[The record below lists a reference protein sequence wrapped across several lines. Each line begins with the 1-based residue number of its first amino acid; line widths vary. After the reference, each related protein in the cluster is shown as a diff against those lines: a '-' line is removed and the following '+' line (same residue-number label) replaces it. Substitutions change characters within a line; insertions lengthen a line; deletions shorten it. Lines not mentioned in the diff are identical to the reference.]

1 MISKKIMLMP
11 IHFLIPEVEEGV
23 EEELS
28 RVLYVVKTDTKP
40 LTV

>member
-1 MISKKIMLMP
+1 MISKKIMLTP
-11 IHFLIPEVEEGV
+11 IHFLVPEVEEGV